1 MSSLFDATKTFGYT
15 ENGALTHTTS
25 GSALVDLFSRGGAM
39 RGRQEEFLDLFMK
52 AYAEDRVKAL
62 QVLLYLRDC
71 RSGQGE
77 KAVFRNTLQAL
88 KEDLDGQALFE
99 AVDEY
104 GCYKDLFEI
113 LTPQEAA
120 KVIGPVIA
128 QHKDTKKYSLLE
140 KWMPSVTGA
149 RASYGKSLA
158 KCLGMKEKEY
168 RKYHVHSLRS
178 QNLCSAATDGQRWII
193 RR

>member
-52 AYAEDRVKAL
+52 AYSEDKVKAL
-62 QVLLYLRDC
+62 QILLYLRDC

-88 KEDLDGQALFE
+88 K
-99 AVDEY
+99 
-104 GCYKDLFEI
+104 
-113 LTPQEAA
+113 
-120 KVIGPVIA
+120 
-128 QHKDTKKYSLLE
+128 
-140 KWMPSVTGA
+140 
-149 RASYGKSLA
+149 
-158 KCLGMKEKEY
+158 
-168 RKYHVHSLRS
+168 
-178 QNLCSAATDGQRWII
+178 
-193 RR
+193 